1 MKFNL
6 LLLSLLCLGL
16 ASCGIKNKK
25 SDGDVSETTQKNV
38 ATKGALMYGV
48 YLGTIPGADCSIL
61 VKLTLN
67 EDNSYE
73 MLQTYQKDEDHEF
86 LDKGTYSVEDNII
99 TLNNCDDVLPRYF
112 SFDGMQLDMLTGDKE
127 KVTGELADHY
137 RLNFI
142 QICQ

>member
-1 MKFNL
+1 MKFYL
-6 LLLSLLCLGL
+6 LLGLLFIGFT
-16 ASCGIKNKK
+16 SCNTNKK
-25 SDGDVSETTQKNV
+25 KSVSEDPIATKENL

-67 EDNSYE
+67 SDNSYE

-86 LDKGTYSVEDNII
+86 LDNGTYSVDGNII
-99 TLNNCDDVLPRYF
+99 TLNNCEEGEPRYF
-112 SFDGMQLDMLTGDKE
+112 SFEGMRLDMLTSDKE
-127 KVTGELADHY
+127 KVTGELADNY

-142 QICQ
+142 QICE

>member
-1 MKFNL
+1 MKFY
-6 LLLSLLCLGL
+6 LLLSLCLSIGFT
-16 ASCGIKNKK
+16 SCSTKNKK
-25 SDGDVSETTQKNV
+25 SDGEVSNTTLKDVASKD
-38 ATKGALMYGV
+38 ALMYGV

-86 LDKGTYSVEDNII
+86 LDNGTYTVEGNII
-99 TLNNCDDVLPRYF
+99 TLNNCEDGLPRYF
-112 SFDGMQLDMLTGDKE
+112 SFDGMQLDMLTGEKE
-127 KVTGELADHY
+127 KVTGELAEHY